1 MNIKRIALALAASL
15 LLLSGS
21 ALAHQSIEV
30 GDGAYRVIVGLTV
43 NPAYSGQLN
52 GIDLIIRDADGEAV
66 ANLEQSLIAV
76 VIGPDGSEVNLSVRA
91 GASEGTYT
99 GNFIPTVAGDYQF
112 RVSGFIGAV
121 EFDELFDNPAH
132 SHPTVLDA
140 AEISLP

>member
-1 MNIKRIALALAASL
+1 MNIRRTILALGASL

-21 ALAHQSIEV
+21 AFAHQSIEV

-43 NPAYSGQLN
+43 NPAYSGQMN
-52 GIDLIIRDADGEAV
+52 GIDLIVRDADGEPV
-66 ANLEQSLIAV
+66 ANLEQSLTAI
-76 VIGPDGSEVNLSVRA
+76 VIGPDGSEVTLTVRA
-91 GASEGTYT
+91 GATEGTYT
-99 GNFIPTVAGDYQF
+99 GNFIPTSSGDYQF

>member
-1 MNIKRIALALAASL
+1 MNIRRTLAAL
-15 LLLSGS
+15 TAALLLSGA
-21 ALAHQSIEV
+21 ALAHQSTEV

-52 GIDLIIRDADGEAV
+52 AIDLMIRDADGEPV
-66 ANLEQSLIAV
+66 ANLEQSLTAV
-76 VIGPDGSEVNLSVRA
+76 VIGPDGSEVTLTLRA
-91 GASEGTYT
+91 GDAEGSYT
-99 GNFIPTVAGDYQF
+99 GNFIPTVSGDYQF

-140 AEISLP
+140 AGISLP